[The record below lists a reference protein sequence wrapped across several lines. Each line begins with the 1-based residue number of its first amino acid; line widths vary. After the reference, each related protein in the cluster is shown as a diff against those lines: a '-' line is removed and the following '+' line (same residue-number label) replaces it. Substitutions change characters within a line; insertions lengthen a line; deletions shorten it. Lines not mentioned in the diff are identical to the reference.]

1 MPQRKY
7 ELELELDEQLSLV
20 IANEITVKALI
31 YLVERAG
38 SPKEV
43 ADSLGLDTPKVSH
56 HVKKLERLSL
66 VELIEEREVGGAIQH
81 IYRAVIRP
89 IVSDKEWA
97 KLGVEE
103 RQRYSVWIVQMILAD
118 AAMSFAANLF
128 DADPRRHLS
137 RTPLL
142 VDAEGLGEVAEIQNE
157 ALDRYFDV
165 EAISTQRSA
174 KTGNPT
180 IHAIAAM
187 MCFRLPGPSWGVASR
202 KPPDD
207 LAAGA

>member
-1 MPQRKY
+1 VPQQK

-20 IANEITVKALI
+20 IANETTVKALV

-43 ADSLGLDTPKVSH
+43 ADSLDLDTPKVSH
-56 HVKKLERLSL
+56 HVKKLERLNL

-89 IVSDKEWA
+89 IVSDREWA

-118 AAMSFAANLF
+118 AAVSFAANLF
-128 DADPRRHLS
+128 DADPKNHLS

-142 VDAEGLGEVAEIQNE
+142 VDDEGLGEVSEIQNQML
-157 ALDRYFDV
+157 AKYFDV
-165 EAISTQRSA
+165 EAISAQRRA
-174 KTGNPT
+174 KTGNPG
-180 IHAIAAM
+180 IHVIAAM
-187 MCFRLPGPSWGVASR
+187 MCFRLPGPSWGVAGRGLSE
-202 KPPDD
+202 
-207 LAAGA
+207 G